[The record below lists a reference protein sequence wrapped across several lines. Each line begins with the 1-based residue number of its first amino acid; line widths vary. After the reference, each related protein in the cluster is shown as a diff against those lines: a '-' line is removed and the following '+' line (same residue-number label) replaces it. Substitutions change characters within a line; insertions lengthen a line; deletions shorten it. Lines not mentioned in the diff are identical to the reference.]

1 MRNLI
6 LALAGMAVSGLA
18 VAGPNWTYADIG
30 YNRADSGDE
39 ETDGFQLQGSFGFAD
54 KYHVQATYFDGEVG
68 GNGGANSNPDYDG
81 YRISLGI
88 NPAVTD
94 NTDFVF
100 QIGYFDLEEDDSD
113 VDGDDSVDGYELRV
127 GLRSMLTDNVEIFGY
142 VNTAIGEADCDNGGA
157 CNILGVVA
165 ADGDDFTEISAIV
178 GGQYLFTDN
187 IGLSL
192 QYEQDGLFGD
202 NATFGARWSF

>member
-18 VAGPNWTYADIG
+18 VAGPSWTYFDAG
-30 YNRADSGDE
+30 YNRADSGDD
-39 ETDGFQLQGSFGFAD
+39 ETDGFQLEGSFGFAD
-54 KYHVQATYFDGEVG
+54 KYHVQATYYDGEVG
-68 GNGGANSNPDYDG
+68 GSGGSGDNPDYDG
-81 YRISLGI
+81 YRLAAGI

-94 NTDFVF
+94 GTDFVF
-100 QIGYFDLEEDDSD
+100 QIGYFDLEEDDT
-113 VDGDDSVDGYELRV
+113 GLRDDSVDGYDLRV

-142 VNTAIGEADCDNGGA
+142 VNTVIGEADCDNGGT
-157 CNILGVVA
+157 CSILNVRA
-165 ADGDDFTEISAIV
+165 DDGDDFTEISAIV

-187 IGLSL
+187 IGLTL
-192 QYEQDGLFGD
+192 KYEQDGLFGD